1 MAEEQQISEDE
12 SLGKLAWGYVG
23 VGVLWAA
30 LLLTGIAFE
39 RLGLTSSLFSG
50 VLPGEVGSLR
60 KQNAEFDD
68 NLKGV
73 TQERD
78 VFSRRSDTFQRQLE
92 QEKNKVADLKK
103 ERDASQSAAAP
114 APAAEAVA
122 EAAEAVAEAASETP

>member
-1 MAEEQQISEDE
+1 MEEEQQVAEEE

-23 VGVLWAA
+23 VGVLWVS
-30 LLLTGIAFE
+30 LLLAGIAFE

-60 KQNAEFDD
+60 EQNTEFDE
-68 NLKGV
+68 NLKSV

-78 VFSRRSDTFQRQLE
+78 VLSRRSDTFQRQLE

-103 ERDASQSAAAP
+103 ELDALQPAS
-114 APAAEAVA
+114 APAAA
-122 EAAEAVAEAASETP
+122 EATAETP

>member
-1 MAEEQQISEDE
+1 MAEQQQIAEDE

-23 VGVLWAA
+23 VGVLWIA

-60 KQNAEFDD
+60 EQNAEFDN
-68 NLKGV
+68 NLKSV

-103 ERDASQSAAAP
+103 ERDAIKPVAAP
-114 APAAEAVA
+114 PPTA
-122 EAAEAVAEAASETP
+122 EAAVEAVEAVAEAASETP